1 MNYIYDSFLSPLEQS
16 DKTIKIL
23 DIDGILKYSIN
34 PISISNI

>member
-23 DIDGILKYSIN
+23 DIDGILKY
-34 PISISNI
+34 ISIYFYKE